1 LRINGTGRG
10 RGETGDERDEEK
22 DIYTVLWLLKQIG
35 ESSLSLMSHF
45 EKL

>member
-22 DIYTVLWLLKQIG
+22 DIYTLDYNYYDSNGII
-35 ESSLSLMSHF
+35 STS
-45 EKL
+45 

>member
-22 DIYTVLWLLKQIG
+22 DIYTTNK
-35 ESSLSLMSHF
+35 SNS
-45 EKL
+45 